1 MVIVGGA
8 GVSAH
13 RIDEYL
19 QAARLSIDP
28 ARVEIELDMT
38 PGIALA
44 DAVLADIDRNRDG
57 SLSTEERRAYGRLVL
72 SALELEIDGTR
83 VPLQPGGSSFPEA
96 DAVRRGEGTIRLQSS
111 AILPRLSDGVH
122 QLRFRNR
129 HHPARSVYLAN
140 ALAPRSYR
148 IVVTA
153 QRRDA
158 DQTELAVDYVLRA
171 APAGSAVAWLLGSLA
186 GVTVLSAL
194 LLRRRSRYH

>member
-1 MVIVGGA
+1 MVIVA
-8 GVSAH
+8 GTGVWAH

-28 ARVEIELDMT
+28 GRVEIELDVT

-57 SLSTEERRAYGRLVL
+57 SLSAEEQRAYGRLVL
-72 SALELEIDGTR
+72 SALELEIDGTS
-83 VPLQPGGSSFPEA
+83 VPLQPGGFSFPEA
-96 DAVRRGEGTIRLQSS
+96 GAVRRGEGTVRLQSS
-111 AILPRLSDGVH
+111 AMLPRLSDGVH

-140 ALAPRSYR
+140 ALAPRSHR
-148 IVVTA
+148 IVITA

-158 DQTELAVDYVLRA
+158 DQTELAVEYILRA

-194 LLRRRSRYH
+194 LLRRRNGYH